1 MVPRRRRSFQVSLLS
16 ASMMLPQVQ
25 PGLTEFTRMFSAA
38 KSVAMLRV
46 T

>member
-1 MVPRRRRSFQVSLLS
+1 
-16 ASMMLPQVQ
+16 MMLLQVQ

>member
-1 MVPRRRRSFQVSLLS
+1 
-16 ASMMLPQVQ
+16 MMLPQVQ
-25 PGLTEFTRMFSAA
+25 PGLTEFTPMFSAA